1 MNKDLYGKYHDVPE
15 NILNNLKKYS
25 NEKTIAKILED
36 KKVSYS
42 NLKKIL
48 HDMENGEKKNLGG
61 DIFMNWVKTKL
72 QIDRDN
78 IKTSKKSKKG
88 AGIKNAFLKPHKKT
102 EVLIPSLR
110 HKKASERHSSAVPRL
125 RLENLAIDEIKL
137 INELIKKI
145 I

>member
-48 HDMENGEKKNLGG
+48 HDMEVFK
-61 DIFMNWVKTKL
+61 I
-72 QIDRDN
+72 
-78 IKTSKKSKKG
+78 
-88 AGIKNAFLKPHKKT
+88 LKIT
-102 EVLIPSLR
+102 F
-110 HKKASERHSSAVPRL
+110 PR
-125 RLENLAIDEIKL
+125 RV
-137 INELIKKI
+137 
-145 I
+145 